1 MNKTIQIAIDG
12 PAGAGKSTVAKALAS
27 DLSLLYLDTGAM
39 YRAMG
44 YYAIKKGADVG
55 DSKQVIPLLDDL
67 KMEIKYISG
76 LQHVFVMGEDVTGYI
91 RDHNIS
97 MAASTI
103 SKIPE
108 VRKKLVELQREI
120 ASKQDCV
127 LDGRD
132 IGSYVLPDATY
143 KFFVTASPEERA
155 KRRHLE
161 LTEKGVKIDYKDVL
175 KDIVDRDHQDTTRAF
190 APLIKTEDAYF
201 IDTTNLSIED
211 VISSIKLIIKK

>member
-1 MNKTIQIAIDG
+1 MKKTIQIAIDG
-12 PAGAGKSTVAKALAS
+12 PAGAGKSTVAKALAA

-55 DSKQVIPLLDDL
+55 NSSEIIPLLKGL
-67 KMEIKYISG
+67 KMEIKFIDG
-76 LQHVFVMGEDVTGYI
+76 LQHVIVMDEDVTAFI
-91 RDHNIS
+91 REHNIS

-120 ASKQDCV
+120 AEKQDCV

-132 IGSYVLPDATY
+132 IGSYVLPNATY
-143 KFFVTASPEERA
+143 KFFVTASPTERA

-175 KDIVDRDHQDTTRAF
+175 KDIVDRDRQDTTRAF
-190 APLIKTEDAYF
+190 APLIKTDDAFF
-201 IDTTNLSIED
+201 IDTTFLSIED
-211 VISSIKLIIKK
+211 VIKSIKAIVKK